1 MKLET
6 FAEVIAE
13 RQQAIELAVD
23 QIAQHAESGDLHDLQ
38 VLLVNVTGLLKRDP
52 GIEAT
57 ADDLYAA
64 ATAVVKDRRVNF
76 QPATRKLRLLK
87 DASQRFRQRLMG
99 AAERIGPE
107 ELPRLQGLA
116 ALYATQRPATSALGG
131 EFHMPSNRAVS
142 HPCVSVV
149 ATSQG

>member
-1 MKLET
+1 MKHET

-23 QIAQHAESGDLHDLQ
+23 RIAQHAESGDLRDLQ
-38 VLLVNVTGLLKRDP
+38 VLLVNLTGLLKRAP

-64 ATAVVKDRRVNF
+64 AIAVVTDRRVNS

-87 DASQRFRQRLMG
+87 DAGQRLRERLMG
-99 AAERIGPE
+99 AAERIG
-107 ELPRLQGLA
+107 
-116 ALYATQRPATSALGG
+116 
-131 EFHMPSNRAVS
+131 
-142 HPCVSVV
+142 
-149 ATSQG
+149 

>member
-1 MKLET
+1 MKHET
-6 FAEVIAE
+6 FAGVIAE

-23 QIAQHAESGDLHDLQ
+23 QIAQHAESGDLRDLQ

-52 GIEAT
+52 GVEAT

-64 ATAVVKDRRVNF
+64 ATAVVTDRRASS

-87 DASQRFRQRLMG
+87 DASQRLRERLTG

-107 ELPRLQGLA
+107 ERPRLQGLA
-116 ALYATQRPATSALGG
+116 ALYATQRTAASVVGG
-131 EFHMPSNRAVS
+131 ELREPSSRALP
-142 HPCVSVV
+142 HPCCSVA
-149 ATSQG
+149 ATSQA